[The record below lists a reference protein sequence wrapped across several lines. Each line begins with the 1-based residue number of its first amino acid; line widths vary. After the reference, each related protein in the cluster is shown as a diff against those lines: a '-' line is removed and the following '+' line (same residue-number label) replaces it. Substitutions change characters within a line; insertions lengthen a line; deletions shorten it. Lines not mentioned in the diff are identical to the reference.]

1 MILMLIFIFHSIWM
15 FIDELAGKGLDIVII
30 AKFLFYYMP
39 NLIPIILPLTVVLS
53 SIMTFGTFAENYEFA
68 AMKASG
74 ISLKRAM
81 RVLIIFMGFL
91 SIATFFIANN
101 VIPAAEQKS
110 YSLRRNIAKVK
121 PALAIT
127 EGVFNNVG
135 AINIKVEDKYGENN
149 RFLKDVIIHKNTP
162 DRANR
167 TVIKAANGE
176 LFSSEDSNILQLI
189 LTDGHYYEDVKTNKI
204 KDQEKYP
211 HAKAAFETYT
221 MNIDLSNMNDV
232 DFNEVSSL
240 NTFKMMNVNELVV
253 AIDSIDSDTKA
264 NVTAFGENMYRR
276 SGILSLA
283 VPLTKAGKPIVKD
296 STKVLNYETDL
307 LDFLDNY
314 YKRQIIDIALNNNN
328 GNIYSIEG
336 KMADIQRRKKLLN
349 HHIITLNDKFSLAVA
364 CIVLF
369 FVGAPLGAII
379 RKGGMGLPL
388 VIAMVLFLSYHFLGM
403 FAKNFAEDGSIHP
416 IIGSWLST
424 LVMLPLGIFLTRRAT
439 ADKGLF
445 EFGNTLE
452 SIFGFFKSKRG
463 LFSKR

>member
-1 MILMLIFIFHSIWM
+1 M
-15 FIDELAGKGLDIVII
+15 
-30 AKFLFYYMP
+30 
-39 NLIPIILPLTVVLS
+39 
-53 SIMTFGTFAENYEFA
+53 
-68 AMKASG
+68 
-74 ISLKRAM
+74 
-81 RVLIIFMGFL
+81 
-91 SIATFFIANN
+91 
-101 VIPAAEQKS
+101 
-110 YSLRRNIAKVK
+110 
-121 PALAIT
+121 
-127 EGVFNNVG
+127 
-135 AINIKVEDKYGENN
+135 
-149 RFLKDVIIHKNTP
+149 
-162 DRANR
+162 
-167 TVIKAANGE
+167 
-176 LFSSEDSNILQLI
+176 I

>member
-1 MILMLIFIFHSIWM
+1 M
-15 FIDELAGKGLDIVII
+15 
-30 AKFLFYYMP
+30 
-39 NLIPIILPLTVVLS
+39 
-53 SIMTFGTFAENYEFA
+53 
-68 AMKASG
+68 
-74 ISLKRAM
+74 
-81 RVLIIFMGFL
+81 
-91 SIATFFIANN
+91 
-101 VIPAAEQKS
+101 
-110 YSLRRNIAKVK
+110 
-121 PALAIT
+121 
-127 EGVFNNVG
+127 
-135 AINIKVEDKYGENN
+135 
-149 RFLKDVIIHKNTP
+149 
-162 DRANR
+162 
-167 TVIKAANGE
+167 
-176 LFSSEDSNILQLI
+176 I

-336 KMADIQRRKKLLN
+336 KMADIQRRKN
-349 HHIITLNDKFSLAVA
+349 
-364 CIVLF
+364 C
-369 FVGAPLGAII
+369 
-379 RKGGMGLPL
+379 
-388 VIAMVLFLSYHFLGM
+388 
-403 FAKNFAEDGSIHP
+403 
-416 IIGSWLST
+416 
-424 LVMLPLGIFLTRRAT
+424 
-439 ADKGLF
+439 
-445 EFGNTLE
+445 
-452 SIFGFFKSKRG
+452 
-463 LFSKR
+463 

>member
-1 MILMLIFIFHSIWM
+1 M
-15 FIDELAGKGLDIVII
+15 
-30 AKFLFYYMP
+30 
-39 NLIPIILPLTVVLS
+39 
-53 SIMTFGTFAENYEFA
+53 
-68 AMKASG
+68 
-74 ISLKRAM
+74 
-81 RVLIIFMGFL
+81 
-91 SIATFFIANN
+91 
-101 VIPAAEQKS
+101 
-110 YSLRRNIAKVK
+110 
-121 PALAIT
+121 
-127 EGVFNNVG
+127 
-135 AINIKVEDKYGENN
+135 
-149 RFLKDVIIHKNTP
+149 
-162 DRANR
+162 
-167 TVIKAANGE
+167 
-176 LFSSEDSNILQLI
+176 
-189 LTDGHYYEDVKTNKI
+189 
-204 KDQEKYP
+204 
-211 HAKAAFETYT
+211 
-221 MNIDLSNMNDV
+221 
-232 DFNEVSSL
+232 
-240 NTFKMMNVNELVV
+240 
-253 AIDSIDSDTKA
+253 
-264 NVTAFGENMYRR
+264 
-276 SGILSLA
+276 
-283 VPLTKAGKPIVKD
+283 
-296 STKVLNYETDL
+296 
-307 LDFLDNY
+307 DNY